1 MKKKQFL
8 RKYNFRDSHIYSYKR
23 RFPHYVINGQL
34 DYSLMDIELQSRL
47 DIKLE
52 AQSIMADRPI
62 KDLEFLFKGKNK
74 DSLAHQ
80 FSRDSLY
87 NIPIYTLIRDS
98 TLKKYIA
105 IIEKYKNK

>member
-8 RKYNFRDSHIYSYKR
+8 RKYDFKDYHIYNYKKQ
-23 RFPHYVINGQL
+23 FPHYVINGQL
-34 DYSLMDIELQSRL
+34 DYSLMDIELESRFT
-47 DIKLE
+47 IKNK
-52 AQSIMADRPI
+52 AQNIMVDRPI

-80 FSRDSLY
+80 FSRDTLY
-87 NIPIYTLIRDS
+87 SVPLYKLIRDS

-105 IIEKYKNK
+105 IIEKYENK